1 MYQRTTLSTASN
13 AVALSASVSDSVSSV
28 SNVVST
34 AVSNAVSG
42 ELNESLQRTLTNE
55 RLVALGRN
63 LSLPAN
69 ARSFW
74 LFLAG
79 VLLVC
84 AGMLMHI
91 LLSVQ
96 LWQGQ
101 LHLQE
106 LQAQYQS
113 IEQQNAE
120 EVWQIATASSLE
132 SIRLRAIAQGY
143 EVPLERHYIAM
154 PSVTKPGVAMQ
165 DVALSTE
172 LSVTPLSVAARAQN
186 AGVDAKTEVTLAL
199 NEPTGNGKKSSNAV
213 SRLWQQMKSWLGG
226 Q

>member
-1 MYQRTTLSTASN
+1 MYQRTTLSATSN
-13 AVALSASVSDSVSSV
+13 AAALSASVSDSVS
-28 SNVVST
+28 NV
-34 AVSNAVSG
+34 VSG

-55 RLVALGRN
+55 RLVTLGRN

-79 VLLVC
+79 ILLVC

-120 EVWQIATASSLE
+120 VVWQIVTASSLE

-154 PSVTKPGVAMQ
+154 PTVALPAPSSITLSITPSLSGVA
-165 DVALSTE
+165 T
-172 LSVTPLSVAARAQN
+172 AQN
-186 AGVDAKTEVTLAL
+186 VTAQNVGVDAKTEAALAL
-199 NEPTGNGKKSSNAV
+199 SGPTGNGKKISNAV
-213 SRLWQQMKSWLGG
+213 SRLWQQMKGWLGG